1 MNVLV
6 CNDDG
11 ILSEGIIA
19 LANFLKKEN
28 KVFVIAPDGNRS
40 GFSHA
45 MTFRR
50 NITLKKTNAIDGC
63 ECYVTSGTPSDCVK
77 LGVNFLKD
85 IDLVCSG
92 INEGANLGTD
102 ILYSGTVNA
111 GIEANIHKIKAIA
124 FSNVAQS
131 GWNFKH
137 NIEFIEKNFDKL
149 LKMTSVDYVLNVN
162 MPNLPLSEIKGVKIA
177 DTGFNEYDDGYVP
190 SLSPDTYKLVGEP
203 LPMRDNDLEKDV
215 HFASLNYVTITPV
228 VHKITDE
235 VLINKLK
242 KGEFI

>member
-19 LANFLKKEN
+19 LANFLKKGN

-50 NITLKKTNAIDGC
+50 DITLKRIDAIEGC

-85 IDLVCSG
+85 IDIVCSG

-102 ILYSGTVNA
+102 IVYSGTVNA
-111 GIEANIHKIKAIA
+111 GVEANIHKIKAIA
-124 FSNVAQS
+124 FSNVAPR
-131 GWNFKH
+131 GWNFGY

-149 LKMTSVDYVLNVN
+149 LKIASESYVLNVN
-162 MPNLPLSEIKGVKIA
+162 MPNIPLSKIKGIKIA
-177 DTGFNEYDDGYVP
+177 DTGFNEYDDGYI
-190 SLSPDTYKLVGEP
+190 SAGKPDTYKLVGEP
-203 LPMRDNDLEKDV
+203 LPLRDNELEKDV
-215 HFASLNYVTITPV
+215 HFASLNYVTVTPV

-235 VLINKLK
+235 SLINKLK
-242 KGEFI
+242 KVEFI